1 MTDLSIAVDN
11 RAELWEPRRV
21 VTLAQAR
28 GRTNLVGILRM
39 LFTVGAAASAG
50 VLLGYVVFHAIS
62 ANSNVTAPP
71 ASGVTMLNPKFNGRD
86 ANGEPF
92 LITASTAKRRR
103 GTAEVIDLDQPVL
116 EDGLGTN
123 VRADEGVYDREAR
136 TLRLAGNVKLL
147 DVTGYEFVSDAAI
160 MHVEDNRIEGQSPLN
175 GEGPLGKVRA
185 DTYKVI
191 ENGSKVVL
199 TGNVWT
205 QITFE
210 D

>member
-1 MTDLSIAVDN
+1 M
-11 RAELWEPRRV
+11 WEPRRA

-62 ANSNVTAPP
+62 SGRDTVAPP
-71 ASGVTMLNPKFNGRD
+71 ASGVTMLNPQFNGRD
-86 ANGEPF
+86 ASGQPF
-92 LITASTAKRRR
+92 LITAATAKRRR
-103 GTAEVIDLDQPVL
+103 GAVEVVDLDEPVL

-123 VRADEGVYDREAR
+123 VRANEGIYDRNAR
-136 TLRLAGNVKLL
+136 TLQLSGNVRLL
-147 DVTGYEFVSDAAI
+147 DVTGYEFTSDTAT
-160 MHVEDNRIEGQSPLN
+160 MYVEDNRIEGRTPLT

-185 DTYKVI
+185 DTYRVV